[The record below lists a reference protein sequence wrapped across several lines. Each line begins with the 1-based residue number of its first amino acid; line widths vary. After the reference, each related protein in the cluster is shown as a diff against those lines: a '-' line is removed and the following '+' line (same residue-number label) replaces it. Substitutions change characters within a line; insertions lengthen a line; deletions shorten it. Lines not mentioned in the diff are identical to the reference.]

1 MASLQLSSASDMSAE
16 VTTLTDFL
24 RNEVN
29 DDENEILQTTGQ
41 LCSLL
46 STIDTLRVKAH
57 ELLEAETISA
67 SKLRFKLNTLQQT
80 FEVELAGATE
90 AARAYLALQKRNEE
104 MCIHEVNAAKAEA
117 RRKQSELELES
128 RDLAQRIMS
137 RERKYREQVS
147 DVNEI
152 MTNRSKVKISL
163 NETEAELQSVLG
175 KTQQCEQNR
184 LRLQERAK
192 ESLNEFVM
200 DMNGLSTSLEEV
212 KKALACENEK
222 KRHLSRK
229 CDEIEED
236 VIRAKNKMEIAEKVL
251 SDAVSRLES
260 EIDLRREL
268 EVSIVE
274 ARKKA
279 EELSKECV
287 DIQEKC
293 RSGRKNLH
301 SEERQLAE
309 QHRMMVKAVEE
320 IRVEVDTLFAKHRK
334 AQAALMKEMKLK
346 DKHQSAVSN
355 IRKSS
360 TSAKEKLKYQS
371 EKGAELQTENRNL
384 DLQLKECSETS
395 IIVKRQLQDQIEKLN
410 DESEHKES
418 LRMRLEKDTE
428 RLRQGILALE
438 SKLEGMATQLK
449 DNEESNSHICS
460 TSAKKVVIFDCV
472 VCECKYFQA

>member
-152 MTNRSKVKISL
+152 MTNRSK
-163 NETEAELQSVLG
+163 
-175 KTQQCEQNR
+175 
-184 LRLQERAK
+184 
-192 ESLNEFVM
+192 
-200 DMNGLSTSLEEV
+200 
-212 KKALACENEK
+212 
-222 KRHLSRK
+222 
-229 CDEIEED
+229 
-236 VIRAKNKMEIAEKVL
+236 
-251 SDAVSRLES
+251 
-260 EIDLRREL
+260 
-268 EVSIVE
+268 
-274 ARKKA
+274 
-279 EELSKECV
+279 
-287 DIQEKC
+287 
-293 RSGRKNLH
+293 
-301 SEERQLAE
+301 
-309 QHRMMVKAVEE
+309 
-320 IRVEVDTLFAKHRK
+320 
-334 AQAALMKEMKLK
+334 
-346 DKHQSAVSN
+346 
-355 IRKSS
+355 
-360 TSAKEKLKYQS
+360 
-371 EKGAELQTENRNL
+371 
-384 DLQLKECSETS
+384 
-395 IIVKRQLQDQIEKLN
+395 
-410 DESEHKES
+410 
-418 LRMRLEKDTE
+418 
-428 RLRQGILALE
+428 
-438 SKLEGMATQLK
+438 
-449 DNEESNSHICS
+449 
-460 TSAKKVVIFDCV
+460 
-472 VCECKYFQA
+472 